1 MRFVLA
7 IAAFVVAAAMIIT
20 GIAQRTVFLGPPTQT
35 VDVKVSGELPYT
47 VIDGTTLNANPG
59 QQTVTLAGSSK
70 AYLAYGRT
78 SDVKAWLGESKY
90 NLLTLDDE
98 NKLVSDV
105 VTPKPAETST
115 GSNSGD
121 EASTDAD
128 ATSDVTDP
136 AGSDLWLGEFT
147 EDRALIA
154 PMSVPDDVSV
164 LIASDGSE
172 PAPSTVKLSWP
183 LDNATPWAGPLIVGG
198 IILLA
203 VGLVLY
209 LLGLRH
215 MRRSRGPRRKSL
227 PPLDDQKRLPRAPK
241 ARRPKAAR
249 RNALI
254 AVIPV
259 ALVSSLALSGCSPS
273 FWPQLPAQSATPTST
288 STDAA
293 ATDDSQPAP
302 VVSVP
307 QIERIVSKISA
318 VVADA
323 DEQKSADVAA
333 TRLTGPALDE
343 RKANY
348 QIRSKN
354 ADAQATAAIPA
365 SPITL
370 TLPQA
375 SDTWPRT
382 VMTVIQDADDTS
394 VAPTLLVLTQETPR
408 ANYLIDYSVRLEPQA
423 QIPDVAPATIGAS
436 QIPPDSSFLLLAP
449 DKIAEAYA
457 DVLAN
462 GDSSQYAAQFA
473 AEGDTLRTQVS
484 EDREKK
490 KADLPDTASI
500 EFATKAGSGPALALA
515 TNDSGAIIAVNV
527 TDSETV
533 KPVEEGA
540 SVKTSGA
547 VASLSGLT
555 ETKKG
560 VTSTY
565 GDQLLFYVPPTGS
578 TDKIRLLGFSQGL
591 VSATELP

>member
-1 MRFVLA
+1 VRFVLA

-47 VIDGTTLNANPG
+47 VIDGTTLNTNPG

-98 NKLVSDV
+98 NKLVSNV

-128 ATSDVTDP
+128 AASDVTDP

-183 LDNATPWAGPLIVGG
+183 LDNATPWAGPLIAGG

-227 PPLDDQKRLPRAPK
+227 PPLDDQKKLPRAPK

-273 FWPQLPAQSATPTST
+273 FWPQLPAPSATPSST
-288 STDAA
+288 ATDAA

-323 DEQKSADVAA
+323 DEQKSADVA
-333 TRLTGPALDE
+333 
-343 RKANY
+343 
-348 QIRSKN
+348 
-354 ADAQATAAIPA
+354 ATAAIPA

-462 GDSSQYAAQFA
+462 GDGSQYAAQFA

-547 VASLSGLT
+547 VAALSGLT

-578 TDKIRLLGFSQGL
+578 TEKIRLLGFSQGL